1 MIRESFK
8 EEVTSEPD
16 LEGSV
21 RFVLQKSSPQDSS
34 KQQFFFLVPFNYPW
48 TDLRTLLEAHLLCK
62 LNLSNPSPG
71 LSPP

>member
-8 EEVTSEPD
+8 EEVTSELD

-34 KQQFFFLVPFNYPW
+34 K
-48 TDLRTLLEAHLLCK
+48 
-62 LNLSNPSPG
+62 
-71 LSPP
+71 